1 MEIWAPESDVE
12 LWFARRTIPPP
23 RGTLHTL
30 ELGSAVNSVSACMQW
45 RVLTSGEH
53 NAAMFVGFCNVESQY
68 CSTNRGER

>member
-1 MEIWAPESDVE
+1 
-12 LWFARRTIPPP
+12 
-23 RGTLHTL
+23 
-30 ELGSAVNSVSACMQW
+30 MQW